1 MRMNLEDFLKN
12 NNKPGSYDLQD
23 FLDIARAEGKTAFIT
38 MIDDPNSPEGRAVK
52 EYINSHHLL
61 PPNYMD
67 ASEEVIAE
75 QGAKLFDLNT
85 TIAEKKSILMLL
97 AHLGVYESYQIL
109 KKYNLHP
116 DKELIFWA
124 KMALDECRTFVK
136 QNLSNDVLTS
146 LTLIGKIGR
155 NDLCPCGSGKKFKK
169 CCGKNN

>member
-1 MRMNLEDFLKN
+1 MNLENTFKN
-12 NNKPGSYDLQD
+12 KKQWRSEDIAN
-23 FLDIARAEGKTAFIT
+23 FLDIARAQGKTAFIT
-38 MIDDPNSPEGRAVK
+38 MIDDPNSPEGQAVK
-52 EYINSHHLL
+52 EYIDSHHLL
-61 PPNYMD
+61 PPNYQD
-67 ASEEVIAE
+67 TSEEVIAE
-75 QGAKLFDLNT
+75 QGAKLFDLDT
-85 TIAEKKSILMLL
+85 TIAEKKRTLMLL

-109 KKYNLHP
+109 KKYNQHP